1 MECNVKK
8 AIILSAA
15 LMALPAMAQQSAS
28 LVFDQVKHNDTTLNS
43 GGSDFNLSTDN
54 TTGFG
59 LRYGFDVA
67 HFGVTTL
74 TFEATYRP
82 RGNEKDIKQNGAA
95 IGGSGTS
102 IKMSEE
108 YLAAG
113 IGARWTHVV
122 DFGATLELRQES
134 MDLGYTT
141 GGSTA
146 TARTATTRPWLGANV
161 GYTFQIAAPVK
172 PFVGLSYRFALAKK
186 TANNSDLGLLA
197 MLSQADVISRA
208 VLPKSELQL
217 EAGIRF

>member
-1 MECNVKK
+1 MKK

-28 LVFDQVKHNDTTLNS
+28 IIFDQVKHNETTLNL
-43 GGSDFNLSTDN
+43 GSPVALSMDS

-67 HFGVTTL
+67 HIGVTTL
-74 TFEATYRP
+74 AFEATYRL
-82 RGNEKDIKQNGAA
+82 RGSEKDLKANGAP
-95 IGGSGTS
+95 ITGGGNSL
-102 IKMSEE
+102 KMSEE

-113 IGARWTHVV
+113 IGARWTQVV

-134 MDLGYTT
+134 MDFAFTNAGT
-141 GGSTA
+141 TA
-146 TARTATTRPWLGANV
+146 TSRTATTRPWLGVNV
-161 GYTFQIAAPVK
+161 GYTFQMAPVK

-186 TANNSDLGLLA
+186 TPNDGDLNPITE
-197 MLSQADVISRA
+197 ADALSRA
-208 VLPKSELQL
+208 VLPKSELQI